1 MVAHSLRN
9 SAPHRDAA
17 DLAENEGRKVADRY
31 LLTRQLGTGGM
42 GRVWLAWDELLQR
55 NVAVKEVLPRHAA
68 DDDADLGR
76 TLREARAAATLDHPG
91 IITVYDVV
99 DHDGRPWIIMKVID
113 GPSLADHL
121 RDEGP
126 LPVHTAAEIG
136 IRVIEALDAAHQ
148 HGVLHRDVKPSNIML
163 DRGQVVLT
171 DFGIATIDGA
181 TVLTVTG
188 QLVGAPEYIAPE
200 RIAGQEA
207 SRAADL
213 WAVGITLYNIVI
225 GDTPFRRTDTLATF
239 GAIATEQPNPHPG
252 LGPLWPVIQG
262 LLEKKPADRLTAAAA
277 LAQLRELAGQPA
289 AQPLSLPRPSK
300 HLAHTEPQPTVLEP
314 TALRTRHEAPPLLP
328 SGDETVRIAK
338 RRETPLRPG
347 PSRTSWS
354 RPRIAACVGVV
365 ALAVA
370 VVVPVVLLNRPPD
383 SGRASPGTSVQALP
397 AVFTEDREP
406 LGFSINVPRGY
417 VRQASA
423 VSTVSDVVWQAA
435 QPDPGVGTL
444 LVQVRRDDTQPDVQP
459 IDYLGAR
466 ERAERA
472 DSDDVTYRRLSLI
485 GQGDGP
491 AVWEYTHGA
500 AVTGDHFHVR
510 TLAMASGGHLYLLT
524 FSLYARDVPTLQ
536 AQWRAAEPVM
546 DVIWRSFHLTS

>member
-1 MVAHSLRN
+1 MT
-9 SAPHRDAA
+9 
-17 DLAENEGRKVADRY
+17 EGEGRKVAERY

-55 NVAVKEVLPRHAA
+55 NVAVKEVLPRHVA
-68 DDDADLGR
+68 DGDSDSDLSR

-91 IITVYDVV
+91 IVTVYDVV
-99 DHDGRPWIIMKVID
+99 DHDGRPWIIMKLID

-148 HGVLHRDVKPSNIML
+148 NGVLHRDVKPSNIML

-171 DFGIATIDGA
+171 DFGIATIDGS

-262 LLEKKPADRLTAAAA
+262 LLEKKPADRLTAEATLA
-277 LAQLRELAGQPA
+277 LLRELVGQPA
-289 AQPLSLPRPSK
+289 AQPLVLPRPPRR
-300 HLAHTEPQPTVLEP
+300 LAHTEPQITVMEP
-314 TALRTRHEAPPLLP
+314 TALKTRHEAPPMLP
-328 SGDETVRIAK
+328 SGDDTVRIAK
-338 RRETPLRPG
+338 PRETALEPA
-347 PSRTSWS
+347 PSGTSPS
-354 RPRIAACVGVV
+354 HRRIAACVGVA
-365 ALAVA
+365 ALAAA
-370 VVVPVVLLNRPPD
+370 VVLPVVLLNRPPD

-397 AVFTEDREP
+397 PVFTEDRES
-406 LGFSINVPRGY
+406 LGFSINVPRSY
-417 VRQASA
+417 VRRASA

-435 QPDPGVGTL
+435 QPDPRVGTL
-444 LVQVRRDDTQPDVQP
+444 LVQVQRDGTQPGVQP
-459 IDYLGAR
+459 IDYLSAK

-472 DSDDVTYRRLSLI
+472 DSDDVTYRRLSLT
-485 GQGDGP
+485 GQGGGP
-491 AVWEYTHGA
+491 AVWEYTHGS

-510 TLAMASGGHLYLLT
+510 TLAIAGGGHLYRLT
-524 FSLYARDVPTLQ
+524 FSLYARDMSALQ
-536 AQWRAAEPVM
+536 EQWQAAAPIM
-546 DVIWRSFHLTS
+546 DVIRRSFHLTS